1 MKRIFVVGCSAILMA
16 VVIGLA
22 PAQAA
27 RHSGPE
33 SLAKGDGQVSTSQTQ
48 STPISGTFCHLV
60 TLFPGVTFLE
70 CFPVEVVRQ
79 VTVTETAQSF
89 SFSAKLGPNT
99 STTDPTDGAFGKM
112 NLTTST
118 SVTGSVVAG
127 QYYGYCGAAQGDPNG
142 YIQGSC
148 PQLSGPSTSTQQS
161 KATADVTCLN
171 VVQNRAAVGG
181 HVVKYSGDNPPTRG
195 LLFNATDNTV
205 ARQQTAPDQFLG
217 TMVAD
222 VPQSCPAPG
231 VDAPITSGDILV
243 DQS

>member
-1 MKRIFVVGCSAILMA
+1 MKRILIVGFSAILM
-16 VVIGLA
+16 VVVVGLA
-22 PAQAA
+22 PAHAA

-48 STPISGTFCHLV
+48 NAPIYGTVCRTEYIIGIPLQNC
-60 TLFPGVTFLE
+60 LPA
-70 CFPVEVVRQ
+70 EVATQR
-79 VTVTETAQSF
+79 TVTETAQSF
-89 SFSAKLGPNT
+89 SFSARLGPNT

-118 SVTGSVVAG
+118 SVTSSVVAG
-127 QYYGYCGAAQGDPNG
+127 PAYFYCSRAPGDPDG
-142 YIQGSC
+142 YVVGGC

-171 VVQNRAAVGG
+171 VMQNRAAIGG
-181 HVVKYSGDNPPTRG
+181 HIVKYSGDNPPTRG

-205 ARQQTAPDQFLG
+205 ARQQIAPDRFLG
-217 TMVAD
+217 TFVTD
-222 VPQSCPAPG
+222 VPQTCPAPG
-231 VDAPITSGDILV
+231 ADAPITSGDIYI

>member
-1 MKRIFVVGCSAILMA
+1 MKRIVVVIFSAALMA
-16 VVIGLA
+16 LVMGVA

-48 STPISGTFCHLV
+48 QASI
-60 TLFPGVTFLE
+60 PGIVCETIDVG
-70 CFPVEVVRQ
+70 FPVPICFSGEVARQ
-79 VTVTETAQSF
+79 VRVTETAQSF

-112 NLTTST
+112 NLTTNT
-118 SVTGSVVAG
+118 TVTTSVVAG
-127 QYYGYCGAAQGDPNG
+127 QYYNYCSHPQGDPNG

-148 PQLSGPSTSTQQS
+148 PPLSGPSTSTQQS

-205 ARQQTAPDQFLG
+205 ARQQTAPDRFLG
-217 TMVAD
+217 TFVTD
-222 VPQSCPAPG
+222 VPQPCPEPAA
-231 VDAPITSGDILV
+231 DAPITSGDILV